1 MAYLIYFNMLMLV
14 DYLQKLTDTIIV
26 KYNVAISYNVTID
39 NLVVGANFKRSVRV
53 DESKIRWILKRQ
65 LPI

>member
-1 MAYLIYFNMLMLV
+1 MLV

-53 DESKIRWILKRQ
+53 DESKIR
-65 LPI
+65 